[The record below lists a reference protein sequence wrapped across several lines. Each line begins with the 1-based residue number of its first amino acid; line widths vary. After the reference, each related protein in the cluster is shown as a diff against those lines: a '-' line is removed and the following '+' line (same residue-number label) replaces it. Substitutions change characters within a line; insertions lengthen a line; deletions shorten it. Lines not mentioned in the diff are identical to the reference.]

1 MSLFSKAKQP
11 QFEQLGIIGCGM
23 MGSSFALAMK
33 RAGLVKRIVGYS
45 KSPSTTARA
54 LQLGVITV
62 EAASALQAVSGSDIV
77 LIAVPVAAIEG
88 TFKAIK
94 HMITPDMLIMDVG
107 STKTDVVDA
116 AQRIL
121 GSLVGS
127 FVPAHPIAGKERT
140 GVESADVNLYAG
152 RKVILTPVA
161 RTLTSQLSRAQSIWT
176 SLGCTVESMSPDA
189 HDAAFA
195 AVSHLPHLLA
205 FALMN
210 SITTQKNGDD
220 YLSLAGPGF
229 RDFTRIAAS
238 DPEMWH
244 DIFMANKVQM
254 TLQIEQ
260 FHQALDL
267 MASMI
272 ANSDSKS
279 LQSSIAHASVARKS
293 WHLANELPTK

>member
-1 MSLFSKAKQP
+1 
-11 QFEQLGIIGCGM
+11 
-23 MGSSFALAMK
+23 
-33 RAGLVKRIVGYS
+33 
-45 KSPSTTARA
+45 
-54 LQLGVITV
+54 
-62 EAASALQAVSGSDIV
+62 
-77 LIAVPVAAIEG
+77 
-88 TFKAIK
+88 
-94 HMITPDMLIMDVG
+94 
-107 STKTDVVDA
+107 
-116 AQRIL
+116 
-121 GSLVGS
+121 
-127 FVPAHPIAGKERT
+127 VPAHPIAGKERT

-161 RTLTSQLSRAQSIWT
+161 RTLTNQLSRAQSIWT
-176 SLGCTVESMSPDA
+176 SLGCSVESMSPDA

-220 YLSLAGPGF
+220 YLSLAGTGF

-260 FHQALDL
+260 FQQALDL

-272 ANSDSKS
+272 SNSDSKS
-279 LQSSIAHASVARKS
+279 LQTSIAHASVARKN
-293 WHLANELPTK
+293 WHLSNELPTK